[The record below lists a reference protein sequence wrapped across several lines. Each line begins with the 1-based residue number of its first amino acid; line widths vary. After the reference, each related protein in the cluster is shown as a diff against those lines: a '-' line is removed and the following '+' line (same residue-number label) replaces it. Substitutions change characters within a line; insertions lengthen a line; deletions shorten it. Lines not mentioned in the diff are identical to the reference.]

1 MLEATLPPVYGCK
14 GPPYPRLAREEA
26 PRHGGQEATVVPQP
40 GVGRL
45 ARGGR
50 GGKMVREGRV
60 EGGAQSGG
68 AGMGGGRRLCTQGL
82 VPGGVSLGVNGGG
95 RSRWPPP
102 VPPQNSYLRLGRA
115 AARRCGA
122 APVLS

>member
-45 ARGGR
+45 ARGGGGER
-50 GGKMVREGRV
+50 GSVKAESRV
-60 EGGAQSGG
+60 GH
-68 AGMGGGRRLCTQGL
+68 
-82 VPGGVSLGVNGGG
+82 SLGVLAWEEGGG
-95 RSRWPPP
+95 SALKDWCPVVSRL
-102 VPPQNSYLRLGRA
+102 V
-115 AARRCGA
+115 
-122 APVLS
+122 

>member
-50 GGKMVREGRV
+50 GGKGSVKAKSRV
-60 EGGAQSGG
+60 GH
-68 AGMGGGRRLCTQGL
+68 
-82 VPGGVSLGVNGGG
+82 SLGVLAWEAGGG
-95 RSRWPPP
+95 SALKDWCPVVSRL
-102 VPPQNSYLRLGRA
+102 V
-115 AARRCGA
+115 
-122 APVLS
+122 